1 MLFNYSISHDDLT
14 NTKENLRDMN
24 KTLLLEEIEKL
35 NEKEMLLIM
44 SFIKGLTV
52 NKSK

>member
-1 MLFNYSISHDDLT
+1 
-14 NTKENLRDMN
+14 MN

-44 SFIKGLTV
+44 SFIKGLTT

>member
-1 MLFNYSISHDDLT
+1 
-14 NTKENLRDMN
+14 MN

>member
-14 NTKENLRDMN
+14 NAKENLRDMN

-44 SFIKGLTV
+44 SFIKGLTI
-52 NKSK
+52 NKTK

>member
-1 MLFNYSISHDDLT
+1 
-14 NTKENLRDMN
+14 MN

-44 SFIKGLTV
+44 SFIKAI
-52 NKSK
+52 NKTK